1 MWPEEAG
8 VRPCYSAVTVLG
20 TGQQKLQIVSLKQHW
35 QLLHQELRWLE
46 MMAVLQERSN

>member
-1 MWPEEAG
+1 MWPEEVG
-8 VRPCYSAVTVLG
+8 VRPCYPAVTVLG

-35 QLLHQELRWLE
+35 QLLHHKLRELE